1 MNLPEKHISDF
12 NNIVQ
17 LINDARKRAFISI
30 NEELINLYWNVGKII
45 SEKVENA
52 HWGAGVVDELANF
65 IKENRPDINGFNRR
79 GLYRMKQ
86 FYETYYSDS
95 ECYKLWYNLQD
106 DKKPNILSQIVS
118 AVPTQLQQPEK
129 EEDTFVSAVLTQITW
144 THHRIILS
152 KTASIE
158 EKIFYIQ
165 SLYTN

>member
-1 MNLPEKHISDF
+1 
-12 NNIVQ
+12 
-17 LINDARKRAFISI
+17 
-30 NEELINLYWNVGKII
+30 
-45 SEKVENA
+45 
-52 HWGAGVVDELANF
+52 
-65 IKENRPDINGFNRR
+65 
-79 GLYRMKQ
+79 MKQ